1 MRRPEASV
9 PFNDFPLLS
18 SLVASDR
25 LVYVVDLHSH
35 ADAEPSPDERAGREE
50 AVRRHRNLIHLAFY
64 RFFPTGWAPERSRYG
79 ERTYTTSL
87 NEIAYPGVGV
97 RKQVRPS

>member
-1 MRRPEASV
+1 MMRRPEASV

-35 ADAEPSPDERAGREE
+35 ADAEPSPDERAGRDE

-64 RFFPTGWAPERSRYG
+64 RSSLPNRLGARTIERYG
-79 ERTYTTSL
+79 ERTYTASL
-87 NEIAYPGVGV
+87 NE
-97 RKQVRPS
+97 